1 MPRLIGSAETIDAVG
16 NKHKVCDE
24 YVGLINTGDEN
35 VSITRMHSPS
45 GWEGMGHY
53 SDFHEYAVALKG
65 RLHVEHTDGTMD
77 VETGQAVHIK
87 PRRGSNLLNAGRGG
101 LRVFDRLC
109 SSLLARGRPFS
120 EMREALAGR
129 SVLAGGRSC

>member
-1 MPRLIGSAETIDAVG
+1 MTEEEEPMPRLIGSAKTVDAVG

-53 SDFHEYAVALKG
+53 SDFHEYAVVLKG

-77 VETGQAVHIK
+77 VEIGQAVHIK
-87 PRRGSNLLNAGRGG
+87 PREE
-101 LRVFDRLC
+101 VI
-109 SSLLARGRPFS
+109 FS
-120 EMREALAGR
+120 TPGEEGCEYLTVCVPAYSRAAVHFLK
-129 SVLAGGRSC
+129 